1 MLRDRHSLLVDH
13 DLSFAEW
20 KRWKLTR
27 SFFPA
32 NRESCGKP
40 YLLLMQSVHCMP
52 KENVWHRGGQQEPT
66 PPHPPQILW
75 SSSGVAQQRREAK
88 LGGEALRKEVF
99 HPHGVSGQV
108 QENRRG
114 NALENS
120 RTSHPK
126 YLDRPH
132 SPNPK
137 DNCLKAWA
145 GGKRRRRRGT
155 QTQVSLE
162 PTRKGVRVQS
172 QG

>member
-1 MLRDRHSLLVDH
+1 MGNLGTNFRTFVFCPFRPRMLFRCPG
-13 DLSFAEW
+13 
-20 KRWKLTR
+20 KLTR

-40 YLLLMQSVHCMP
+40 YLLLMQSVDGMP

-66 PPHPPQILW
+66 SPHPPQIPW
-75 SSSGVAQQRREAK
+75 SSSGVVQQRREAK

-108 QENRRG
+108 QENRTG
-114 NALENS
+114 NVLETS

-132 SPNPK
+132 SPNPMRSPGE
-137 DNCLKAWA
+137 NYVPRAAHPSKAL
-145 GGKRRRRRGT
+145 
-155 QTQVSLE
+155 Q
-162 PTRKGVRVQS
+162 
-172 QG
+172 